1 MSLSERLKLY
11 QQLFFEKKFSQ
22 IINEIENFEKNKNSQ
37 ILNILGV
44 CKIMNKKKNKK
55 DLLSAKENF
64 REAYLKE
71 KHSSAG
77 LEALANFMN
86 VSVDLGEFEESIKY
100 YKEEEKNFDYNEKLL
115 KALSRIYQFS
125 IRNNE
130 RKKILERI
138 IKNKSKS
145 LEVWCSYIYINNFEN
160 IIDQKKHYEIAK
172 EFSKQIEDYGLKKI
186 KLDKN
191 IKKRKIALGFL
202 TADYHGKY
210 SITYYLK
217 GLIKNI
223 NKNKF
228 HLIAISNRKIND
240 ESREELKLL
249 FDELIEINS
258 LDDLNAIN
266 FIRQKKLDIIF
277 DIMGVTS
284 KTRIVLFKNKI
295 SPIQINWLGYC
306 NTTGLDE
313 MDYIFCDPNLIFGEE
328 EKYYS
333 EKVKRLPEIWN
344 AHPGFNQK
352 RKKIKLPLLK
362 NNYFTFASLNNFNKI
377 SDITLKCWSEILK
390 KTQNSK
396 LILKSSIS
404 YNLDNFIERLKK
416 FEIFDQVHILKTT
429 GDFFLH
435 LKQYDEIDL
444 ALDTFPY
451 NGVTTTFEALWKGI
465 PVLTIEG
472 YNFNS
477 RCGVSI
483 IKNSGI
489 DFLIAKDQNDY
500 VSKAIFL
507 AKNKDKLI
515 EIRNDIF
522 ENVLKTPL
530 FNISKFTKNF
540 EKLIEE
546 CVSEK
551 LLMKNN

>member
-1 MSLSERLKLY
+1 MQNY
-11 QQLFFEKKFSQ
+11 EKKKTKED
-22 IINEIENFEKNKNSQ
+22 I
-37 ILNILGV
+37 
-44 CKIMNKKKNKK
+44 
-55 DLLSAKENF
+55 LSASENF

-160 IIDQKKHYEIAK
+160 IFDQKKHYEIAK

-186 KLDKN
+186 KLDEN

-202 TADYHGKY
+202 TADFHGKY
-210 SITYYLK
+210 SLTYFLK

-228 HLIAISNRKIND
+228 HLIGISNRKIND
-240 ESREELKLL
+240 ESRKELKPL

-295 SPIQINWLGYC
+295 SVV
-306 NTTGLDE
+306 
-313 MDYIFCDPNLIFGEE
+313 YIHGSNQKSKQTKNNRRRENAG
-328 EKYYS
+328 KS
-333 EKVKRLPEIWN
+333 SKRTAVEKVLRIQLVRVQSEAIGAANFRKACRSPGHVEEVPTGNLLQREHDKR
-344 AHPGFNQK
+344 
-352 RKKIKLPLLK
+352 
-362 NNYFTFASLNNFNKI
+362 
-377 SDITLKCWSEILK
+377 
-390 KTQNSK
+390 
-396 LILKSSIS
+396 
-404 YNLDNFIERLKK
+404 
-416 FEIFDQVHILKTT
+416 
-429 GDFFLH
+429 
-435 LKQYDEIDL
+435 
-444 ALDTFPY
+444 
-451 NGVTTTFEALWKGI
+451 
-465 PVLTIEG
+465 
-472 YNFNS
+472 
-477 RCGVSI
+477 
-483 IKNSGI
+483 
-489 DFLIAKDQNDY
+489 
-500 VSKAIFL
+500 
-507 AKNKDKLI
+507 
-515 EIRNDIF
+515 
-522 ENVLKTPL
+522 
-530 FNISKFTKNF
+530 
-540 EKLIEE
+540 
-546 CVSEK
+546 
-551 LLMKNN
+551 